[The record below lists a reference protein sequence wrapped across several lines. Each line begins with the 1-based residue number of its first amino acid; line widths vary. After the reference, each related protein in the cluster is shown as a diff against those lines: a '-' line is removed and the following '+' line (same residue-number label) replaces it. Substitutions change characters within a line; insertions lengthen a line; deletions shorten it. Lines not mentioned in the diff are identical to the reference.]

1 MSNCINN
8 ALEYADAYKGSKIYL
23 RKFKE
28 VIMSSIEWKEV
39 NWPLVDSRVLRYQT
53 RIFKAA
59 EENNIPKMK
68 GLQKRLLNSFDAKLV
83 AVRKVTTLN
92 KGRKTPGVDKQI
104 FVTDS
109 QKGKLVKRLRLD
121 GKAAPIRRVYIEKPG
136 RSEKRPLG
144 IPTVKDRA
152 KQALCKL
159 ALEPQWE
166 ACFEA
171 NSYGSRPGRCSQD
184 AVEAIFQSLRN
195 HSRDKDH
202 HKYVLD
208 ADIEKCFD
216 QIDHDYLLNKLGSLP
231 EIKRQV
237 EAWLKAGILEEFLDE
252 RKKIDILEN
261 IAGTPQGGIL
271 SPLLSNIAL
280 HGLENHMKEW
290 ITTKPSFGKAHNS
303 DKNAKRK
310 TLAIIRYV
318 DDLVVIHKNEG
329 IIQEAKEEIA
339 KWLWKGPRL
348 KLSEEKTCIRSTNTS
363 FNFLGFTFV
372 TVTKNK
378 IPRTKIYP
386 SRKSQTLILLKV
398 RNILQK
404 NRSASAYN
412 LINTLRPIIIGWA
425 NYYKYCECTQTFSK
439 LTHLIF
445 QKLRAWV
452 FRRDTR
458 NGRKEVKRRYFPS
471 DKSYSYDGTVHQDNW
486 VLNGKQLEKS
496 GTLKEN
502 WLPHMV
508 WVKSRNWTKIQG
520 TKSPFDG
527 DNLYWGKRTMT
538 KGNWNLRQRRLIKIQ
553 KGYCTYCKTRFL
565 FDSDV
570 EVDHIIP
577 RSMGGK
583 DVYKNLQ
590 LLHKHCHINKTKTD
604 GSMKKNK

>member
-1 MSNCINN
+1 MS
-8 ALEYADAYKGSKIYL
+8 
-23 RKFKE
+23 F
-28 VIMSSIEWKEV
+28 IEWKEV
-39 NWPLVDSRVLRYQT
+39 NWPLVNSRVLRYQT

-59 EENNIPKMK
+59 RENNIPKMK

-83 AVRKVTTLN
+83 AVRQITTLN

-104 FVTDS
+104 FVTDL
-109 QKGKLVKRLRLD
+109 QKGKLAKRLRLD
-121 GKAAPIRRVYIEKPG
+121 GKASPIRRVYIEKPG

-144 IPTVKDRA
+144 IPTAKDRA

-166 ACFEA
+166 ARFEA
-171 NSYGSRPGRCSQD
+171 NSYGSRPGRCCQD
-184 AVEAIFQSLRN
+184 AMEAIFRSLRN
-195 HSRDKDH
+195 HLGDKDH

-208 ADIEKCFD
+208 TEIEKCFD

-261 IAGTPQGGIL
+261 IAGTPQGGVI
-271 SPLLSNIAL
+271 SPLLFNIAL

-303 DKNAKRK
+303 NKTAKRK
-310 TLAIIRYV
+310 TLSIIRYV

-329 IIQEAKEEIA
+329 IIREAKEEIA
-339 KWLWKGPRL
+339 KWLWNGPRL
-348 KLSEEKTCIRSTNTS
+348 RLSKEKTFIRDSNNS

-372 TVTKNK
+372 TVTRNK
-378 IPRTKIYP
+378 IPRIKIYP

-398 RNILQK
+398 RDIIQR

-439 LTHLIF
+439 LTYLIF

-458 NGRKEVKRRYFPS
+458 NGRQKVKQRYFPS
-471 DKSYSYDGTVHQDNW
+471 NKSYSYDGTIHHDNW
-486 VLNGKQLEKS
+486 VLNGKQLGKD
-496 GTLKEN
+496 GTPKEN
-502 WLPHMV
+502 WLPHMI
-508 WVKSRNWTKIQG
+508 WVKSKNWTKIQG
-520 TKSPFDG
+520 VKSPFDG
-527 DNLYWGKRTMT
+527 DNLYWAKRTIMD
-538 KGNWNLRQRRLIKIQ
+538 KDNWNLRQRRLIKIQ

-565 FDSDV
+565 FDSEV

-577 RSMGGK
+577 HSMGGK

-590 LLHKHCHINKTKTD
+590 LLHKHCHVNKTKID
-604 GSMKKNK
+604 GSMKNNK